1 MGALRGVKGAV
12 PKDQESG
19 RSHPLPAAGSGAQ
32 GAALVAE
39 EPAGRPP
46 AVGDLAAFFRRAQRP
61 ADRVGAL
68 PAAPLAAHLEARHR
82 PLLAAG
88 PAAGALAAQ
97 ARLPDPPAAAPEA
110 PRRKQPR
117 ALRSPPAE
125 GSRWEGNP
133 PAGASQPN
141 HAQVVGKQAERRAVP
156 IRALPGSRVPGAAK
170 RARPGAAPVPA
181 PRAGPSPA
189 EAARVPARGAAPGGR
204 FSCPRAQ
211 CPRRD
216 YSQVAALFPRLT
228 RVRIDAGE
236 RRTT

>member
-1 MGALRGVKGAV
+1 MAALREVEGAA

-32 GAALVAE
+32 VAE

-46 AVGDLAAFFRRAQRP
+46 AVGGSAAFLRRAQRP

-68 PAAPLAAHLEARHR
+68 PVASLAAHLEARHR
-82 PLLAAG
+82 PLVAAG
-88 PAAGALAAQ
+88 PAARALSAQ

-110 PRRKQPR
+110 PRRRQPR
-117 ALRSPPAE
+117 TLRSPPAE

-141 HAQVVGKQAERRAVP
+141 RAQVVGKQAERRAVP
-156 IRALPGSRVPGAAK
+156 KRALPRSRVAGEAK
-170 RARPGAAPVPA
+170 RARPVAAPVPA

-189 EAARVPARGAAPGGR
+189 EAARAPVRGAAPGGR
-204 FSCPRAQ
+204 FSCP
-211 CPRRD
+211 
-216 YSQVAALFPRLT
+216 
-228 RVRIDAGE
+228 VRSARGAV
-236 RRTT
+236 TLK